1 MDENRVKSF
10 HPVATTIKLAKF
22 SQTRIYVPE
31 SEKKKLERKKRIR
44 RILFSF
50 SMSRV
55 SNVSRYTK
63 EFNCSHFSLF
73 SFAPLESNPFT
84 RVRWLIEREKD
95 D

>member
-1 MDENRVKSF
+1 MDENRIKSF

-31 SEKKKLERKKRIR
+31 SEKKSWREKKRIR

-63 EFNCSHFSLF
+63 EFNCSIFHFSLL
-73 SFAPLESNPFT
+73 PLSNQT
-84 RVRWLIEREKD
+84 RSRVFD
-95 D
+95 G

>member
-1 MDENRVKSF
+1 MDENRIKSF

-31 SEKKKLERKKRIR
+31 SEKKSWREKKGYEEFFF
-44 RILFSF
+44 LFPCLVSL
-50 SMSRV
+50 MSHVIQR
-55 SNVSRYTK
+55 SLL
-63 EFNCSHFSLF
+63 HFSLF